1 MRWPRIL
8 WIAGT
13 VLLATMVVHIVAL
26 AIRGGPVTGPVSLRK
41 PADFAEAG
49 WLLTWS
55 VAPILPRLRT
65 RAWQRHVIGGSAVLF
80 CVEYTGL
87 MAVQSW
93 LGLLMS
99 KTILNHIRV

>member
-8 WIAGT
+8 WIAST

-41 PADFAEAG
+41 PADFAETG

-55 VAPILPRLRT
+55 VALILPRLRT
-65 RAWQRHVIGGSAVLF
+65 PAWQRHVLGRSAALF
-80 CVEYTGL
+80 GARAAAGTAIPPRRRRPGHFNL
-87 MAVQSW
+87 
-93 LGLLMS
+93 
-99 KTILNHIRV
+99 